1 MSIVQR
7 EIRHRRMCAAMKTSG
22 VVLACAVLTACTTA
36 GQVLFSLLP
45 DGTVPILLSNFE
57 RESDTNR
64 RRVAELERAGDWAGL
79 AKFADENLEKD
90 KVNTSWW
97 LVAGYAN
104 SRLANYPRAIEC
116 YREVIRL
123 EPDSAAGWN
132 LLAQTLRESGD
143 SRRAVAVLT
152 QALIVLRD
160 SAVTLMLLGESYSD
174 IGQFSQA
181 VRQYRQALDIDGG
194 LTPAWAGLARA
205 YAKIGQLAEA
215 ESIARSLDKTDPS
228 LAAAIRREMGGK

>member
-1 MSIVQR
+1 M
-7 EIRHRRMCAAMKTSG
+7 
-22 VVLACAVLTACTTA
+22 
-36 GQVLFSLLP
+36 LP
-45 DGTVPILLSNFE
+45 DGTVPVLLSNFE

-90 KVNTSWW
+90 KVNTGWW
-97 LVAGYAN
+97 MVAGYAH
-104 SRLANYPRAIEC
+104 SRLTNYARAVEC

-152 QALIVLRD
+152 QSLTILRE
-160 SAVTLMLLGESYSD
+160 SAVTLLLLGESHSD
-174 IGQFSQA
+174 LGEFAQA
-181 VRQYRQALDIDGG
+181 VRPYRQALDIDGG
-194 LTPAWAGLARA
+194 LSPAWTGLARA
-205 YAKIGQLAEA
+205 YIRLGQLGEA
-215 ESIARSLDKTDPS
+215 ESIARSLDRTDPP
-228 LAAAIRREMGGK
+228 LAAAIRREIGAK

>member
-1 MSIVQR
+1 MKFLGVML
-7 EIRHRRMCAAMKTSG
+7 MCAA
-22 VVLACAVLTACTTA
+22 LTGCTTA

-45 DGTVPILLSNFE
+45 DGTVPVLLSNFE

-90 KVNTSWW
+90 KHNTSWW

-104 SRLANYPRAIEC
+104 ARLKNHSRAIEC

-123 EPDSAAGWN
+123 EPDSPAGWN
-132 LLAQTLRESGD
+132 LLAQTMRESGD
-143 SRRAVAVLT
+143 SRRAVELLT
-152 QALIVLRD
+152 QALVVLRD
-160 SAVTLMLLGESYSD
+160 SAVTLMLLGESHSD
-174 IGQFSQA
+174 IGQFDQA
-181 VRQYRQALDIDGG
+181 VRPYRQALDIDGG

-205 YAKIGQLAEA
+205 YIRFGQLAEA
-215 ESIARSLDKTDPS
+215 ESIVRSLEKTDPP
-228 LAAAIRREMGGK
+228 LAAAIRQEISGK